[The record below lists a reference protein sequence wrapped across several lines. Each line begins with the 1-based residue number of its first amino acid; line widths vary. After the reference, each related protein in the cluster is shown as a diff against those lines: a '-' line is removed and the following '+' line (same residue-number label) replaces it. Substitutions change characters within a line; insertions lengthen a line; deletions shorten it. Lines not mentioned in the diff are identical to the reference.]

1 MPAGRPFTAWLPLVA
16 VLLIPL
22 PLTDAAVALALDHV
36 MVDDPGATI
45 LEGLAPIDAVTAA
58 GALTVTVWEIIPDRT
73 PFASTESAV

>member
-1 MPAGRPFTAWLPLVA
+1 MPTYSA
-16 VLLIPL
+16 
-22 PLTDAAVALALDHV
+22 LTTLEGEDAAVALALDHV

-45 LEGLAPIDAVTAA
+45 LVGLAPIDAVTAA